1 MEELTIS
8 EVARQ
13 AGIRA
18 SAIRYY
24 ESVHLLPA
32 PRRVHGRRRYNADV
46 LRRLSVIQLAQQ
58 VGFTVAEMRM
68 LFESLE
74 TSTSSPSQWQTLAQ
88 QKLAEVDI
96 LIHKA
101 AEMRKMLLE
110 RLHCDCLNFEDC
122 IDCLLLKNQQ
132 CPSCPSIEER

>member
-32 PRRVHGRRRYNADV
+32 PRRVRGRRRYNADV

-74 TSTSSPSQWQTLAQ
+74 TSTSSSSQWQTLAQ
-88 QKLAEVDI
+88 QKLAEVDM

-101 AEMRKMLLE
+101 VEMRKMLLE
-110 RLHCDCLNFEDC
+110 RLHCDCLNFEEC
-122 IDCLLLKNQQ
+122 IDCLLLKNQR
-132 CPSCPSIEER
+132 CPSTEKR

>member
-13 AGIRA
+13 AGIRP

-32 PRRVHGRRRYNADV
+32 PRRVHGRRRYNAGV
-46 LRRLSVIQLAQQ
+46 LRRLAVIQLAQQ

-68 LFESLE
+68 LFESLD
-74 TSTSSPSQWQTLAQ
+74 TSTASPSQWQTLAR
-88 QKLAEVDI
+88 QKLAEVDT

-101 AEMRKMLLE
+101 FDMRKMLLE
-110 RLHCDCLNFEDC
+110 RLDCDCLNF
-122 IDCLLLKNQQ
+122 
-132 CPSCPSIEER
+132 

>member
-32 PRRVHGRRRYNADV
+32 PRRVYGRRRYDADV

-74 TSTSSPSQWQTLAQ
+74 TSTSSASQWQILAR
-88 QKLAEVDI
+88 QKLAEVDT
-96 LIHKA
+96 LMHRA

-122 IDCLLLKNQQ
+122 MDCLLLKNQR
-132 CPSCPSIEER
+132 CPL